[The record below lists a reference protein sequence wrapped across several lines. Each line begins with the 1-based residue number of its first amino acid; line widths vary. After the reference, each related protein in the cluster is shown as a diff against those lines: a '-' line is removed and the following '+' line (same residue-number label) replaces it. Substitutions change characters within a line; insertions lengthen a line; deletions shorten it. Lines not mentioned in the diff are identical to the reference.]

1 MKKILVVEDDDVER
15 ELVRMTLER
24 EGHRVMVADNGA
36 RGFELAMEER
46 PDLIV
51 TDVWMPTADG
61 VYLIRRVRSAPK
73 LASPPILVTTGF
85 GTGSASVSL
94 GQGADAYE
102 PKPLD
107 PDFLRESVRRLL
119 GISAGGSRFY
129 EVQNKGNVMG
139 SEAVGWVSSG
149 ILVLTIAKQVYKQ

>member
-24 EGHRVMVADNGA
+24 EGHRVTVADNGA
-36 RGFELAMEER
+36 RGFELALEER

-61 VYLIRRVRSAPK
+61 VYLIRRVRSTPE
-73 LASPPILVTTGF
+73 LASTPILVTTGF

-94 GQGADAYE
+94 GQGADAFE

-107 PDFLRESVRRLL
+107 PDSLRETVRRLL
-119 GISAGGSRFY
+119 GVA
-129 EVQNKGNVMG
+129 
-139 SEAVGWVSSG
+139 SG
-149 ILVLTIAKQVYKQ
+149 

>member
-24 EGHRVMVADNGA
+24 EGYRVLIADNGA
-36 RGFELAMEER
+36 RGFELALEER

-61 VYLIRRVRSAPK
+61 VYLIRRVRSTPE
-73 LASPPILVTTGF
+73 LASTPILVTTGF

-94 GQGADAYE
+94 GQGADAFE

-107 PDFLRESVRRLL
+107 PDSLRESVRRLL
-119 GISAGGSRFY
+119 DGAA
-129 EVQNKGNVMG
+129 E
-139 SEAVGWVSSG
+139 
-149 ILVLTIAKQVYKQ
+149 

>member
-24 EGHRVMVADNGA
+24 EGHRVTVADNGA
-36 RGFELAMEER
+36 RGFELALEER

-61 VYLIRRVRSAPK
+61 VYLIRRVRSTPE
-73 LASPPILVTTGF
+73 LASTPILVTTGF

-94 GQGADAYE
+94 GQGADAFE

-107 PDFLRESVRRLL
+107 PDSLRESVRRLL
-119 GISAGGSRFY
+119 AGGAA
-129 EVQNKGNVMG
+129 G
-139 SEAVGWVSSG
+139 
-149 ILVLTIAKQVYKQ
+149 

>member
-36 RGFELAMEER
+36 RGFELALEER

-61 VYLIRRVRSAPK
+61 VYLIRRVRSTPEI
-73 LASPPILVTTGF
+73 ASTPILVTTGF

-94 GQGADAYE
+94 GQGADAFE

-107 PDFLRESVRRLL
+107 PDSLRESVRRLL
-119 GISAGGSRFY
+119 AGSAG
-129 EVQNKGNVMG
+129 
-139 SEAVGWVSSG
+139 
-149 ILVLTIAKQVYKQ
+149 

>member
-24 EGHRVMVADNGA
+24 EGYRVLIADNGA
-36 RGFELAMEER
+36 RGFELALEER

-61 VYLIRRVRSAPK
+61 VYLIRRVRSTPE
-73 LASPPILVTTGF
+73 LASTPILVTTGF
-85 GTGSASVSL
+85 GSASVSL
-94 GQGADAYE
+94 GQGADAFE

-107 PDFLRESVRRLL
+107 PDSLRESVRRLL
-119 GISAGGSRFY
+119 GGAA
-129 EVQNKGNVMG
+129 E
-139 SEAVGWVSSG
+139 
-149 ILVLTIAKQVYKQ
+149 

>member
-36 RGFELAMEER
+36 RGFELALEER

-61 VYLIRRVRSAPK
+61 VYLIRRVRSTPE
-73 LASPPILVTTGF
+73 LASTPILVTTGF

-94 GQGADAYE
+94 GQGADAFE

-107 PDFLRESVRRLL
+107 PDSLRESVRRLL
-119 GISAGGSRFY
+119 AGGAA
-129 EVQNKGNVMG
+129 G
-139 SEAVGWVSSG
+139 
-149 ILVLTIAKQVYKQ
+149 

>member
-1 MKKILVVEDDDVER
+1 MKKILVVEDDDVGR

-24 EGHRVMVADNGA
+24 EGHRVLVADNGA

-61 VYLIRRVRSAPK
+61 VYLIRRVRSTPE
-73 LASPPILVTTGF
+73 LAATPILVTTGF

-94 GQGADAYE
+94 GQGADAFE

-107 PDFLRESVRRLL
+107 PDSLRESVRRLL
-119 GISAGGSRFY
+119 AGSP
-129 EVQNKGNVMG
+129 E
-139 SEAVGWVSSG
+139 
-149 ILVLTIAKQVYKQ
+149 